1 MRKCIQIHTIRW
13 LSLRARIYY
22 IIGIVSLIL
31 IILWLHLALL
41 PMGGIFAVVTIL
53 TNPTNVMFWILPAFG
68 LFGLAYILRAIRWW
82 VLLRPFQNKGNPANQ
97 FPMLVGG
104 IFLTYVAPLRAGDL
118 ATPYWLREKQ
128 ETRFTAGLAS
138 IVWARVLDFA
148 ALILIIIVSGFLI
161 FGVITGQVFSYLLSG
176 VLLAIAFIA
185 FFILIRNDRFVGFMS
200 RIAGRFFK
208 PSERLKDEVPSFVEN
223 FAIDLR
229 TDIGSWSSGWAFL
242 LSVPIWILETAK
254 LVFIAMIF
262 GQFVTLPQSLF
273 VLGIS
278 YMTGHILA
286 LLLPAGISIFI
297 TQTVTIGLALEGW
310 GIAAAASIALL
321 DALVYIIGLTIL
333 GVPSIATM
341 GRGYRELQDA
351 KPTAGLEEKGDR

>member
-1 MRKCIQIHTIRW
+1 M
-13 LSLRARIYY
+13 RARTYY
-22 IIGIVSLIL
+22 VIGIVSLFL
-31 IILWLHLALL
+31 IIIWLHVALL
-41 PMGGIFAVVTIL
+41 PIGGIFEIVRIL
-53 TNPTNVMFWILPAFG
+53 TDPGNVMVWIIPAFG

-82 VLLRPFQNKGNPANQ
+82 VLLRPFKTKGNPANQ

-104 IFLTYVAPLRAGDL
+104 IFLTYVAPLRAGDI

-128 ETRFTAGLAS
+128 GTRFTAGLAS

-161 FGVITGQVFSYLLSG
+161 FGALTGQLINYLISG
-176 VLLAIAFIA
+176 ALVAIAFVA
-185 FFILIRNDRFVGFMS
+185 FFILIRNDRFVGLMS
-200 RIAGRFFK
+200 RIAGRLFK

-229 TDIGSWSSGWAFL
+229 TDISSWNSGWAFL
-242 LSVPIWILETAK
+242 ISVPIWMLETAK
-254 LVFIAMIF
+254 LVFIALIF
-262 GQFVTLPQSLF
+262 GQIISISQSMF
-273 VLGIS
+273 ILGIS

-286 LLLPAGISIFI
+286 ILLPAGISIFI
-297 TQTVTIGLALEGW
+297 TQTAAITLALEGW

-333 GVPSIATM
+333 GAPSIATM
-341 GRGYRELQDA
+341 GRGYRTLQD
-351 KPTAGLEEKGDR
+351 TEHTETIEDQEDG

>member
-1 MRKCIQIHTIRW
+1 M
-13 LSLRARIYY
+13 RARTYY

-31 IILWLHLALL
+31 IIIWLHIALL
-41 PMGGIFAVVTIL
+41 PIGGIFAIVLIL
-53 TNPTNVMFWILPAFG
+53 TNPTNVIVWVLPAFA
-68 LFGLAYILRAIRWW
+68 LFGLAYILRAVRWW
-82 VLLRPFQNKGNPANQ
+82 VLLRPFKTKGNPANQ

-128 ETRFTAGLAS
+128 GTRFTAGLAS

-161 FGVITGQVFSYLLSG
+161 FGALTGQVLGYLVSG
-176 VLLAIAFIA
+176 IVVAVAFVV
-185 FFILIRNDRFVGFMS
+185 FFILIRNDRFVGLLS
-200 RIAGRFFK
+200 RIAGRLFK

-229 TDIGSWSSGWAFL
+229 TDIGSRNSGWAFL
-242 LSVPIWILETAK
+242 LSVPIWMLETAK
-254 LVFIAMIF
+254 LVFIALIF
-262 GQFVTLPQSLF
+262 GQLVTVQQSMF
-273 VLGIS
+273 ILGIS
-278 YMTGHILA
+278 YMTGHLLA
-286 LLLPAGISIFI
+286 ILLPAGISIFI
-297 TQTVTIGLALEGW
+297 TQTAAITFALQGW

-333 GVPSIATM
+333 GAPSIATM
-341 GRGYRELQDA
+341 GRGYRELQDVEEV
-351 KPTAGLEEKGDR
+351 TGLED